1 MSHENKMHESLP
13 VEGYRPQGADK
24 VNLVNS
30 NKRMEEETLRVL
42 DHLGAL
48 PDVDKRW
55 LAIGRTDMEKAWMA
69 VNRAIF
75 KPDRVKL

>member
-1 MSHENKMHESLP
+1 MEPKVYDSLP
-13 VEGYRPQGADK
+13 VEGYRPQAADK
-24 VNLVNS
+24 FNLVNS

-42 DHLGAL
+42 DHLGTL

-55 LAIGRTDMEKAWMA
+55 LAIGRTNLEQAWMA